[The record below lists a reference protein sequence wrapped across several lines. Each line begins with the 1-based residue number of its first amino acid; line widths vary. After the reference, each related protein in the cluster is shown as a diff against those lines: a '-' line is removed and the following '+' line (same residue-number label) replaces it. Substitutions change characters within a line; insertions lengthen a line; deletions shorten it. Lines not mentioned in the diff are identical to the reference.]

1 MTVRN
6 IIMNAQIR
14 QDAIAGTEQ
23 AIDKLVE
30 SVRDHMADHGIG
42 KTVVDRQINQDLAA
56 FRMLK
61 EEWKEL
67 KAL

>member
-1 MTVRN
+1 
-6 IIMNAQIR
+6 MNAQIKE
-14 QDAIAGTEQ
+14 DAIAGTEQ

-30 SVRDHMADHGIG
+30 AIGDRMPQHGIG

-61 EEWKEL
+61 DEWKEL
-67 KAL
+67 KGL

>member
-1 MTVRN
+1 MS
-6 IIMNAQIR
+6 IKEDQ
-14 QDAIAGTEQ
+14 IAGTEQ

-42 KTVVDRQINQDLAA
+42 KAVVDRQINQDLAA

-61 EEWKEL
+61 DEWKEL
-67 KAL
+67 KGL

>member
-1 MTVRN
+1 
-6 IIMNAQIR
+6 MNAQIR

-30 SVRDHMADHGIG
+30 SIGDRMAVHAIS
-42 KTVVDRQINQDLAA
+42 KAVVDRQINQDLAA

-61 EEWKEL
+61 DEWKEL
-67 KAL
+67 KGL

>member
-6 IIMNAQIR
+6 IIMNTQIR

-30 SVRDHMADHGIG
+30 SVRDRMAVHGIG
-42 KTVVDRQINQDLAA
+42 KAVVDRQINQDLAA

-67 KAL
+67 KGL

>member
-6 IIMNAQIR
+6 IIIR
-14 QDAIAGTEQ
+14 QDEIARTEQ

-30 SVRDHMADHGIG
+30 SVRDRMADHGIG
-42 KTVVDRQINQDLAA
+42 KAVVDRQINQDLAA

-61 EEWKEL
+61 EELKEL
-67 KAL
+67 KGL

>member
-6 IIMNAQIR
+6 IIIR
-14 QDAIAGTEQ
+14 QDAIARTEQ

-30 SVRDHMADHGIG
+30 SVRDRMADHGIG
-42 KTVVDRQINQDLAA
+42 KAVVDRQINQDLAA

-61 EEWKEL
+61 DEWKEL
-67 KAL
+67 KGL

>member
-1 MTVRN
+1 
-6 IIMNAQIR
+6 MNAQIK

-30 SVRDHMADHGIG
+30 AIGDRMADHAID
-42 KTVVDRQINQDLAA
+42 KAVVNRQINQDLAA

-67 KAL
+67 KGL

>member
-1 MTVRN
+1 MTPE
-6 IIMNAQIR
+6 IKE
-14 QDAIAGTEQ
+14 DAITGTEQ

-30 SVRDHMADHGIG
+30 AIGDRMADHGIG

-56 FRMLK
+56 YRMLK

-67 KAL
+67 KTR

>member
-6 IIMNAQIR
+6 IIMNAQIKE
-14 QDAIAGTEQ
+14 DAIAGTEQ

-30 SVRDHMADHGIG
+30 SVRDHMAVHGIG

-56 FRMLK
+56 FRMLVT
-61 EEWKEL
+61 EWKEL
-67 KAL
+67 RL

>member
-1 MTVRN
+1 
-6 IIMNAQIR
+6 MNAQIK

-30 SVRDHMADHGIG
+30 AIG
-42 KTVVDRQINQDLAA
+42 DRMPHHAISKAVVDRQINQDLAA

-61 EEWKEL
+61 DEWKEL
-67 KAL
+67 KGV

>member
-1 MTVRN
+1 MTPE
-6 IIMNAQIR
+6 IK

-30 SVRDHMADHGIG
+30 AIGDRMPQHGID
-42 KTVVDRQINQDLAA
+42 KAVVDRQINQDLAA

-61 EEWKEL
+61 EERKEL
-67 KAL
+67 KG

>member
-1 MTVRN
+1 
-6 IIMNAQIR
+6 MNAQIR

-30 SVRDHMADHGIG
+30 AIGDRMTDHAIG
-42 KTVVDRQINQDLAA
+42 KTVVGHQINQDLAA

-61 EEWKEL
+61 DEWKEL
-67 KAL
+67 KGL